1 MANNDQNNNKNG
13 KGRNNLRGILTL
25 VAWALVLTVGF
36 NYLNAYNRNATN
48 KSTSHEIKYSE
59 MLDLIENDKAKEVL
73 FKDDA
78 IYITPVEG
86 YTYTEEQ
93 DEDSNVPAKS
103 YTQSKDTKLT
113 LYTAYLNDTSLLPLL
128 KEHKVAYTGYYEA
141 QMNPVLAFMV
151 GIFAAECIHRHYKY
165 MEKVH
170 WRQMIILAEIAL
182 LFAVGFLPQSQNLLA
197 NAIVSF
203 SCAMQVQAFRKVDG
217 YAFAS
222 TMCIG
227 NMRSGMQYLYTGL
240 HTKDRAVLRR
250 AMQYFAVIALFAV
263 GAAAG
268 SLLTIHFGNRVI
280 WFCCASL
287 LVSLSFMFIREDIE
301 ENPELQREAAALH
314 QDVKA
319 MEHTIGKTLQEQQEE
334 LHPLN
339 HK

>member
-1 MANNDQNNNKNG
+1 MPSLKHHGQMSEAF
-13 KGRNNLRGILTL
+13 IT
-25 VAWALVLTVGF
+25 ALFLSVSGGLQDV
-36 NYLNAYNRNATN
+36 
-48 KSTSHEIKYSE
+48 
-59 MLDLIENDKAKEVL
+59 
-73 FKDDA
+73 
-78 IYITPVEG
+78 
-86 YTYTEEQ
+86 YTYLFRGKVFANAQTGNIVLMSVHAFAGEWGEALRYL
-93 DEDSNVPAKS
+93 VP
-103 YTQSKDTKLT
+103 LC
-113 LYTAYLNDTSLLPLL
+113 
-128 KEHKVAYTGYYEA
+128 
-141 QMNPVLAFMV
+141 AFAL
-151 GIFAAECIHRHYKY
+151 GIFAAEFIRLKLRE
-165 MEKVH
+165 MQWLH
-170 WRQMIILAEIAL
+170 WRQLVVLFEILL
-182 LFAVGFLPQSQNLLA
+182 LFVVGFFPQELNLLA
-197 NAIVSF
+197 NSLVSF
-203 SCAMQVQAFRKVDG
+203 SCAMQVQSFRKVHG
-217 YAFAS
+217 NAYAS